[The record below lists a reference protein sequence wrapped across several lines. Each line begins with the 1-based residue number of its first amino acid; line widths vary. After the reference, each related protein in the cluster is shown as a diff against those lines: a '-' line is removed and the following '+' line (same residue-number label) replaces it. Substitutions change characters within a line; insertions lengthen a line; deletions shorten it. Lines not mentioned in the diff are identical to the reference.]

1 MATAK
6 KAKRPAPKKSKPAAA
21 AAKAN
26 PKAKAKPARATKRSA
41 PTEDDRPL
49 VAPPAKARAEYESLL
64 REITTAERDELRG
77 WDRKWEAVA
86 TVLAKRYYLFD
97 DEANTA
103 PLWMKKHAHEEYRT
117 GFRNARVATLAS
129 PDEEQKYTVTKIDL
143 AYSIDEARQRA
154 AAKAKGVEWSAPERP
169 RKLDL
174 SKLRYAVERDG
185 ARVSL
190 GLDEV
195 SVAELRA
202 LQSSESRSEGAPRA
216 RISKSAKAV
225 LRALSARKAL
235 SNVTI
240 RERDNELTIDHV
252 RADQL
257 HDLGRTLVDLD
268 LESDA

>member
-1 MATAK
+1 M
-6 KAKRPAPKKSKPAAA
+6 
-21 AAKAN
+21 
-26 PKAKAKPARATKRSA
+26 
-41 PTEDDRPL
+41 
-49 VAPPAKARAEYESLL
+49 L

-129 PDEEQKYTVTKIDL
+129 PDEEQRYTVTKIDL
-143 AYSIDEARQRA
+143 AYSLDEARQRA
-154 AAKAKGVEWSAPERP
+154 EAKAKGVEWSAPERP

-174 SKLRYAVERDG
+174 AKLRYTVERDDK
-185 ARVSL
+185 RVTV

-195 SVAELRA
+195 SAAELRA
-202 LQSSESRSEGAPRA
+202 LQASESRSEGAPRA
-216 RISKSAKAV
+216 RISKSAKAA
-225 LRALSARKAL
+225 LRALAAHKAL

-257 HDLGRTLVDLD
+257 AAVGRVLAALD
-268 LESDA
+268 LERDDER